1 MSMVSLDRTV
11 ARLMR
16 AVRSRSNLRP
26 AALFC
31 LGVLTALLG
40 MAFGLLNKSPQSFAI
55 LAIFAG
61 VALGAFAVAAVML
74 RPDAAND
81 N

>member
-1 MSMVSLDRTV
+1 MITASLNSTA
-11 ARLMR
+11 ARIIR
-16 AVRSRSNLRP
+16 ALRSRSNLRP

-31 LGVLTALLG
+31 LGATIAVFGMLLG
-40 MAFGLLNKSPQSFAI
+40 MSRTSPTSFAVMLMI
-55 LAIFAG
+55 AG
-61 VALGAFAVAAVML
+61 VLLGAFAIAEVLL